1 MNKKERPS
9 SGSLLMLEL
18 IFAIVFFAL
27 AIAVTVSVFGK
38 AYVLSSKATAI
49 DMAVAETNDIAEM
62 IRSSDS
68 EEEIEGL
75 ISKKGMK
82 KVSDGKYE
90 MSYGEGK
97 FSLDMNVDKEG
108 KLYSASMVCVD
119 NGTGEDV
126 YDILIQHALKGGGD
140 E

>member
-1 MNKKERPS
+1 MNNKERPS

-68 EEEIEGL
+68 EGEIEDL

-90 MSYGEGK
+90 MPYGEGK
-97 FSLDMNVDKEG
+97 FSLDMSVDREG

-119 NGTGEDV
+119 NSTGEDV